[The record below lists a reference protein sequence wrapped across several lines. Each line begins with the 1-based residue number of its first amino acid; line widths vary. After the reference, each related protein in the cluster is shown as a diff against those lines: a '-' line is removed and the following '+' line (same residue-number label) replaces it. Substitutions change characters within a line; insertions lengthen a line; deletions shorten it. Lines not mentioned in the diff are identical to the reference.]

1 MDPCCFAAGD
11 LARSL
16 HAGKRRRAIPKP
28 EGNLQGLKPSQL
40 NALSRLFNRRFPA
53 EDVYTIEQAREM
65 ALLSRA
71 LGRQVGLLID
81 RKGRVQM
88 VLVGEAGGI
97 LIPELPRGRTGQ
109 ERLRGLRLLHTH
121 LSPDGISQEDLMD
134 MLFLR
139 LDAVIALSVNPTGDP
154 VQWQAAHLLP
164 SGAAGRPYHLDAPQ
178 PWDRTAAQ
186 FTATAE
192 ALEEELARR
201 GEDAREATDAP
212 RALLISVA
220 AQPKVL
226 QERNLDELAELAR
239 TAGLTVAGRLA
250 QRVAQ
255 VNPRLILGKGK
266 VAELEVLALQGRA
279 GMLVFDG
286 ELSPAQLHNLAD
298 ITERKV
304 IDRTQLIL
312 DIFAQHA
319 VTRAG
324 KLQVELAQLR
334 YTQPRLVGKNRAM
347 DRLMGGIGGR
357 GPGETKLETDRRKSR
372 ERMARIRKELDQLRR
387 QRAFTRARRSR
398 QGIPLAALVGYTNAG
413 KSTLLN
419 RLTRSD
425 VLAENKLFA
434 TLDPTTRRLRFPA
447 EREIILADTVGFI
460 RNLPKELMDAFRAT
474 LEELEAADLL
484 VHVADASHPDLL
496 QQIAA
501 VETILAEMELDRV
514 PRLLVLNKWDQL
526 AAPARAELADA
537 FPLALPVS
545 AKSGDGLNYLLEQ
558 LETDLLTRN
567 RPPVI
572 PDMPFSLN

>member
-1 MDPCCFAAGD
+1 M
-11 LARSL
+11 
-16 HAGKRRRAIPKP
+16 
-28 EGNLQGLKPSQL
+28 QGLKPSQL
-40 NALSRLFNRRFPA
+40 NALNRLFNRRFPA
-53 EDVYTIEQAREM
+53 EDVYTIEQAREL

-88 VLVGEAGGI
+88 VLVGEAGSI

-139 LDAVIALSVNPTGDP
+139 LDAVIALNVNPTGDP

-164 SGAAGRPYHLDAPQ
+164 SGAAGKPYHLDAPQ

-201 GEDAREATDAP
+201 GEDAREAADAP
-212 RALLISVA
+212 RALLVSVA
-220 AQPKVL
+220 AQPRIL

-239 TAGLTVAGRLA
+239 TAGLTVAGRMA

-425 VLAENKLFA
+425 VLVENKLFA

-484 VHVADASHPDLL
+484 VHVADASHPALL
-496 QQIAA
+496 QQISA

-545 AKSGDGLNYLLEQ
+545 AKSGDGLNSLLEQ

>member
-1 MDPCCFAAGD
+1 M
-11 LARSL
+11 
-16 HAGKRRRAIPKP
+16 
-28 EGNLQGLKPSQL
+28 QGLKPSQL
-40 NALSRLFNRRFPA
+40 NALNRLFNRRFPA
-53 EDVYTIEQAREM
+53 EDVYTIEQAREL

-88 VLVGEAGGI
+88 VLVGEAGSI

-139 LDAVIALSVNPTGDP
+139 LDAVIALNVNPTGDP

-164 SGAAGRPYHLDAPQ
+164 SGAAGKPYHLDAPQ

-201 GEDAREATDAP
+201 GEDAREAADAP
-212 RALLISVA
+212 RALLVSVA
-220 AQPKVL
+220 AQPRIL

-239 TAGLTVAGRLA
+239 TAGLTVAGRMA

-387 QRAFTRARRSR
+387 QRAFTRARRTR

-496 QQIAA
+496 QQISA

-545 AKSGDGLNYLLEQ
+545 AKSGDGLNSLLEQ

-572 PDMPFSLN
+572 PDIPFSLN

>member
-1 MDPCCFAAGD
+1 M
-11 LARSL
+11 
-16 HAGKRRRAIPKP
+16 
-28 EGNLQGLKPSQL
+28 QGLKPSQL
-40 NALSRLFNRRFPA
+40 NALNRLFNRRFPA
-53 EDVYTIEQAREM
+53 EDVYTIEQAREL

-88 VLVGEAGGI
+88 VLVGEAGSI

-139 LDAVIALSVNPTGDP
+139 LDAVIALNVNPTGDP

-164 SGAAGRPYHLDAPQ
+164 SGAAGKPYHLDAPQ

-201 GEDAREATDAP
+201 GEDAREAADAP
-212 RALLISVA
+212 RALLVSVA
-220 AQPKVL
+220 AQPRIL

-239 TAGLTVAGRLA
+239 TAGLTVAGRMA

-334 YTQPRLVGKNRAM
+334 YIQPRLVGKNRAM

-496 QQIAA
+496 QQISA

-545 AKSGDGLNYLLEQ
+545 AKSGDGLNSLLEQ

>member
-1 MDPCCFAAGD
+1 M
-11 LARSL
+11 
-16 HAGKRRRAIPKP
+16 
-28 EGNLQGLKPSQL
+28 QGLKPSQL
-40 NALSRLFNRRFPA
+40 NALNRLFNRRFPA
-53 EDVYTIEQAREM
+53 EDVYTIEQAREL

-88 VLVGEAGGI
+88 VLVGEAGSI

-139 LDAVIALSVNPTGDP
+139 LDAVIALNVNPTGDP

-164 SGAAGRPYHLDAPQ
+164 SGAAGKPYHLDAPQ

-201 GEDAREATDAP
+201 GEDAREAADAP
-212 RALLISVA
+212 RALLVSVA
-220 AQPKVL
+220 AQPRLL
-226 QERNLDELAELAR
+226 QGRNLDELAELAR
-239 TAGLTVAGRLA
+239 PAGLPVAGRMA

-425 VLAENKLFA
+425 VLVENKLFA

-496 QQIAA
+496 QQISA

-545 AKSGDGLNYLLEQ
+545 AKSGDGLNSLLEQ

>member
-1 MDPCCFAAGD
+1 M
-11 LARSL
+11 
-16 HAGKRRRAIPKP
+16 
-28 EGNLQGLKPSQL
+28 QGLKPSQL
-40 NALSRLFNRRFPA
+40 NALNRLFNRRFPS
-53 EDVYTIEQAREM
+53 EDVYTIEQAREL

-88 VLVGEAGGI
+88 VLVGEAGSI

-164 SGAAGRPYHLDAPQ
+164 SGATGKPYHLDAPQ

-201 GEDAREATDAP
+201 GEDAREAADAP
-212 RALLISVA
+212 RALLVSVA
-220 AQPKVL
+220 AQPRIL

-239 TAGLTVAGRLA
+239 TAGLTVAGRMA

-484 VHVADASHPDLL
+484 VHVADDSHPDLL
-496 QQIAA
+496 QQISA

-567 RPPVI
+567 RPPII

>member
-1 MDPCCFAAGD
+1 M
-11 LARSL
+11 
-16 HAGKRRRAIPKP
+16 
-28 EGNLQGLKPSQL
+28 QGLKPSQL
-40 NALSRLFNRRFPA
+40 NALNRLFNRRFPA
-53 EDVYTIEQAREM
+53 EDVYTIEQAREL

-88 VLVGEAGGI
+88 VLVGEAGSI

-139 LDAVIALSVNPTGDP
+139 LDAVIALNVNPTGDP

-164 SGAAGRPYHLDAPQ
+164 SGAAGKPYHLDAPQ

-201 GEDAREATDAP
+201 GEDAREAADAP
-212 RALLISVA
+212 RALLVSVA
-220 AQPKVL
+220 AQPRIL

-239 TAGLTVAGRLA
+239 TAGLTVAGRMA

-279 GMLVFDG
+279 GMLLFDG

-334 YTQPRLVGKNRAM
+334 YIQPRLVGKNRAM

-496 QQIAA
+496 QQISA

-545 AKSGDGLNYLLEQ
+545 AKSGDGLNSLLEQ

>member
-1 MDPCCFAAGD
+1 M
-11 LARSL
+11 
-16 HAGKRRRAIPKP
+16 
-28 EGNLQGLKPSQL
+28 QGLKPSQL
-40 NALSRLFNRRFPA
+40 NALNRLFNRRFPA
-53 EDVYTIEQAREM
+53 EDVYTIDQAREL

-88 VLVGEAGGI
+88 VLVGEAGSI

-164 SGAAGRPYHLDAPQ
+164 SGAAGKPYHLDVPQ

-212 RALLISVA
+212 RALLVSVA
-220 AQPKVL
+220 AQPRIL

-239 TAGLTVAGRLA
+239 TAGLIVAGRMA

-255 VNPRLILGKGK
+255 INPRLILGKGK

-334 YTQPRLVGKNRAM
+334 YTLPRLVGKNRAM

>member
-1 MDPCCFAAGD
+1 M
-11 LARSL
+11 
-16 HAGKRRRAIPKP
+16 
-28 EGNLQGLKPSQL
+28 QGLKPSQL
-40 NALSRLFNRRFPA
+40 NALNRLFNRRFPA
-53 EDVYTIEQAREM
+53 EDVYTIEQAREL

-88 VLVGEAGGI
+88 VLVGEAGSI

-139 LDAVIALSVNPTGDP
+139 LDAVIALNVNPTGDP

-164 SGAAGRPYHLDAPQ
+164 SGAAGKPYHLDAPQ

-186 FTATAE
+186 FTATVE

-201 GEDAREATDAP
+201 GEDAREAADAP
-212 RALLISVA
+212 RALLVSVA
-220 AQPKVL
+220 AQPRIL

-239 TAGLTVAGRLA
+239 TAGLTVAGRMA

-474 LEELEAADLL
+474 LEELEGADLR

-496 QQIAA
+496 QQISA

-545 AKSGDGLNYLLEQ
+545 AKSGDGLNSLLEQ

>member
-1 MDPCCFAAGD
+1 M
-11 LARSL
+11 
-16 HAGKRRRAIPKP
+16 
-28 EGNLQGLKPSQL
+28 QGLKPSQL
-40 NALSRLFNRRFPA
+40 NALNRLFNRRFPA
-53 EDVYTIEQAREM
+53 EDVYTIEQAREL

-88 VLVGEAGGI
+88 VLVGEAGSI

-139 LDAVIALSVNPTGDP
+139 LDAVIALNVNPTGDP

-164 SGAAGRPYHLDAPQ
+164 SGATGKPYHLDAPQ

-201 GEDAREATDAP
+201 GEDAREAADAP
-212 RALLISVA
+212 RALLVSVA
-220 AQPKVL
+220 AQPRIL

-239 TAGLTVAGRLA
+239 TAGLTVAGRMA

-425 VLAENKLFA
+425 VLVENKLFA

-496 QQIAA
+496 QQISA

-545 AKSGDGLNYLLEQ
+545 AKSGDGLNSLLEQ

>member
-1 MDPCCFAAGD
+1 M
-11 LARSL
+11 
-16 HAGKRRRAIPKP
+16 
-28 EGNLQGLKPSQL
+28 
-40 NALSRLFNRRFPA
+40 
-53 EDVYTIEQAREM
+53 
-65 ALLSRA
+65 
-71 LGRQVGLLID
+71 
-81 RKGRVQM
+81 
-88 VLVGEAGGI
+88 
-97 LIPELPRGRTGQ
+97 
-109 ERLRGLRLLHTH
+109 
-121 LSPDGISQEDLMD
+121 
-134 MLFLR
+134 
-139 LDAVIALSVNPTGDP
+139 
-154 VQWQAAHLLP
+154 
-164 SGAAGRPYHLDAPQ
+164 
-178 PWDRTAAQ
+178 
-186 FTATAE
+186 
-192 ALEEELARR
+192 
-201 GEDAREATDAP
+201 
-212 RALLISVA
+212 
-220 AQPKVL
+220 
-226 QERNLDELAELAR
+226 
-239 TAGLTVAGRLA
+239 A

-496 QQIAA
+496 QQISA

-545 AKSGDGLNYLLEQ
+545 AKSGDGLNSLLEQ

-567 RPPVI
+567 RLPII

>member
-1 MDPCCFAAGD
+1 M
-11 LARSL
+11 
-16 HAGKRRRAIPKP
+16 
-28 EGNLQGLKPSQL
+28 QGLKPSQL
-40 NALSRLFNRRFPA
+40 NALNRLFNRRFPS
-53 EDVYTIEQAREM
+53 EDVYTIEQAREL

-88 VLVGEAGGI
+88 VLVGEAGSI

-109 ERLRGLRLLHTH
+109 VRLRGLRLLHTH

-164 SGAAGRPYHLDAPQ
+164 SGATGKPYHLDAPQ

-201 GEDAREATDAP
+201 GEDAREAADAP
-212 RALLISVA
+212 RALLVSVA
-220 AQPKVL
+220 AQPRIL

-239 TAGLTVAGRLA
+239 TAGLTVAGRMA

-496 QQIAA
+496 QQISA

>member
-1 MDPCCFAAGD
+1 M
-11 LARSL
+11 

-212 RALLISVA
+212 RALLVSVA

-239 TAGLTVAGRLA
+239 TAGLTVAGRMA

>member
-1 MDPCCFAAGD
+1 M
-11 LARSL
+11 

-212 RALLISVA
+212 RALLVSVA

-226 QERNLDELAELAR
+226 QERNLAELAELAR

>member
-1 MDPCCFAAGD
+1 MA
-11 LARSL
+11 
-16 HAGKRRRAIPKP
+16 
-28 EGNLQGLKPSQL
+28 
-40 NALSRLFNRRFPA
+40 
-53 EDVYTIEQAREM
+53 DVYTIEQAREL

-71 LGRQVGLLID
+71 IGRQLGLLID

-88 VLVGEAGGI
+88 VLVGQAGGI

-139 LDAVIALSVNPTGDP
+139 LDAVIALSVNPAGDP

-164 SGAAGRPYHLDAPQ
+164 SGAADRPYHLDAPQ

-186 FTATAE
+186 FAATAE

-201 GEDAREATDAP
+201 VEDAREAVDAP
-212 RALLISVA
+212 RALLVSVA
-220 AQPKVL
+220 AQPRIM

-239 TAGLTVAGRLA
+239 TAGLTVAGRMV

-266 VAELEVLALQGRA
+266 VAELEVLALQSRA

-319 VTRAG
+319 VSRAG

-372 ERMARIRKELDQLRR
+372 ERMARIRKELEQLRR

-398 QGIPLAALVGYTNAG
+398 QGVPLAALVGYTNAG

-419 RLTRSD
+419 TLTR
-425 VLAENKLFA
+425 
-434 TLDPTTRRLRFPA
+434 
-447 EREIILADTVGFI
+447 DTVGFI

-514 PRLLVLNKWDQL
+514 PRLLALNKWDQL
-526 AAPARAELADA
+526 PAAARAELADA

-545 AKSGDGLNYLLEQ
+545 ARNGEGLAPLLER
-558 LETDLLTRN
+558 LETELLIRTG
-567 RPPVI
+567 PPVI
-572 PDMPFSLN
+572 TAQPFSLN

>member
-1 MDPCCFAAGD
+1 M
-11 LARSL
+11 
-16 HAGKRRRAIPKP
+16 
-28 EGNLQGLKPSQL
+28 QGLKPSQL
-40 NALSRLFNRRFPA
+40 NALNRLFNRRFPS
-53 EDVYTIEQAREM
+53 EDVYTIEQAREL

-88 VLVGEAGGI
+88 VLVGEAGSI

-164 SGAAGRPYHLDAPQ
+164 SGATGKPHHLDAPQ

-201 GEDAREATDAP
+201 GEDAREAADAP
-212 RALLISVA
+212 RALLVSVA
-220 AQPKVL
+220 AQPRIL

-239 TAGLTVAGRLA
+239 TAGLTVAGRMA

-496 QQIAA
+496 QQISA

>member
-1 MDPCCFAAGD
+1 M
-11 LARSL
+11 
-16 HAGKRRRAIPKP
+16 
-28 EGNLQGLKPSQL
+28 QGLKPSQL
-40 NALSRLFNRRFPA
+40 NALNRLFNRRFPS
-53 EDVYTIEQAREM
+53 EDVYTIEQAREL

-88 VLVGEAGGI
+88 VLVGEAGSI

-164 SGAAGRPYHLDAPQ
+164 SGATGKPYHLDAPQ

-201 GEDAREATDAP
+201 GEDAREAADAP
-212 RALLISVA
+212 RALLVSVA
-220 AQPKVL
+220 AQPRIL

-239 TAGLTVAGRLA
+239 TAGLTVAGRMA

-496 QQIAA
+496 QQISA

-567 RPPVI
+567 RPPII

>member
-1 MDPCCFAAGD
+1 M
-11 LARSL
+11 
-16 HAGKRRRAIPKP
+16 
-28 EGNLQGLKPSQL
+28 QGLKPSQL
-40 NALSRLFNRRFPA
+40 NALNRLFNRRFPA
-53 EDVYTIEQAREM
+53 EDVYTIEQAREL

-88 VLVGEAGGI
+88 VLVGEAGSI

-139 LDAVIALSVNPTGDP
+139 LDAVIALNVNPTGDP

-164 SGAAGRPYHLDAPQ
+164 SGAAGKPYHLDAPQ

-201 GEDAREATDAP
+201 GEDAREAADAP
-212 RALLISVA
+212 RALLVSVA
-220 AQPKVL
+220 AQPRIL

-239 TAGLTVAGRLA
+239 TAGLTVAGRMA

-425 VLAENKLFA
+425 VLVENKLFA

-496 QQIAA
+496 QQISA

-526 AAPARAELADA
+526 AAPAQAELADA

-545 AKSGDGLNYLLEQ
+545 AKSGDGLNSLLEQ

>member
-1 MDPCCFAAGD
+1 M
-11 LARSL
+11 
-16 HAGKRRRAIPKP
+16 
-28 EGNLQGLKPSQL
+28 QGLKPSQL
-40 NALSRLFNRRFPA
+40 NALNRLFNRRFPA
-53 EDVYTIEQAREM
+53 EDVYTIEQAREL

-88 VLVGEAGGI
+88 VLVGEAGSI

-139 LDAVIALSVNPTGDP
+139 LDAVIALNVNPTGDP

-164 SGAAGRPYHLDAPQ
+164 SGAAGKPYHLDAPQ

-201 GEDAREATDAP
+201 GEDAREAADAP
-212 RALLISVA
+212 RALLVSVA
-220 AQPKVL
+220 AQPRIL

-239 TAGLTVAGRLA
+239 TAGLTVAGCMA

-425 VLAENKLFA
+425 VLVENKLFA

-496 QQIAA
+496 QQISA

-545 AKSGDGLNYLLEQ
+545 AKSGDGLNSLLEQ